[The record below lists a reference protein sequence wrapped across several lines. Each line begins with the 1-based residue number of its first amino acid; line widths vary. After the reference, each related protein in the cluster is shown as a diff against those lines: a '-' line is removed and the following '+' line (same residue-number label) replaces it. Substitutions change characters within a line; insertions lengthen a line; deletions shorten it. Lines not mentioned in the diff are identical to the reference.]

1 MREYTVFNISQTQNV
16 DLPPPEDDPD
26 SETSLD
32 ADLVNRLLGALAEPP
47 AVSWGHNQALY
58 RPGSDT
64 IEMPSPQRFHTDAG
78 LHAVFM
84 HELAH
89 ATGHPSRLARFD
101 TGANE
106 DSIHDYAAEELVA
119 ELSAA
124 MLLAH
129 HGMTPAEQNRNSAAY
144 IAGWRKHLSAHPGH
158 LITAAQQAQKVFD
171 LLTIRPG
178 HDGPAC

>member
-1 MREYTVFNISQTQNV
+1 MREYTVFNVSQTRDVSLPDDQ
-16 DLPPPEDDPD
+16 DLPDTDIRLDE
-26 SETSLD
+26 SL
-32 ADLVNRLLGALAEPP
+32 VSRLLERLPEPP
-47 AVSWGHNQALY
+47 VILWGHNQALY

-64 IEMPSPQRFHTDAG
+64 IEMPPPQRFATEAG
-78 LHAVFM
+78 LQGTFL

-89 ATGHPSRLARFD
+89 ATGHHSRLARFEPYSSRD
-101 TGANE
+101 
-106 DSIHDYAAEELVA
+106 DIHGYAAEELVA

-129 HGMTPAEQNRNSAAY
+129 HGLTPPEQNHNAAAY

-171 LLTIRPG
+171 LLTKP
-178 HDGPAC
+178 PADDPVC